1 MKKIL
6 SYLPFAGALS
16 MNILT
21 LFMFALTGDTS
32 MVVLL
37 PFCFALLLITLENIV
52 E

>member
-16 MNILT
+16 CNIIT
-21 LFMFALTGDTS
+21 LFAYALTGDTS

-37 PFCFALLLITLENIV
+37 PFCFALVLITLDYITE
-52 E
+52 